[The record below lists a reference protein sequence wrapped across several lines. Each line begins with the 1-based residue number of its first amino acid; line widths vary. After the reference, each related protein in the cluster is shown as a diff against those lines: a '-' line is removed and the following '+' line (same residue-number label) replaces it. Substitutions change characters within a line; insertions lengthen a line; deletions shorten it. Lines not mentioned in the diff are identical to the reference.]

1 VDTKDVSEGPYAKGV
16 NESNVGVDV
25 DDVIVCL
32 V

>member
-1 VDTKDVSEGPYAKGV
+1 VDAKDVSEGPHAKGV
-16 NESNVGVDV
+16 NEGNVGVDV